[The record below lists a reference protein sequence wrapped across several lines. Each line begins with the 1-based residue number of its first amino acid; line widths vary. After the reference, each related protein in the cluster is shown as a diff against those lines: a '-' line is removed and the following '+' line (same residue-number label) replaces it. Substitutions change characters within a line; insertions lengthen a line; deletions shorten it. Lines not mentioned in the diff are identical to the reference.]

1 MPRLFDDAGAFAQP
15 ILGADTAA
23 DLRHVRCGSGDLIG
37 LLQPS
42 GRCQHQPV
50 GDVVLERAVRLAER
64 HAALRA
70 AGGLLIGL
78 GCNEVGVDFVE
89 VGAAFVRLTLVGRLL
104 VDGHKSEHALLR
116 HGCTRGWTAE
126 PPCRPAWRS
135 AIRFCNKRTKQD
147 IKAFG
152 MHSDRAVWSA
162 SEQRTV
168 PSGTYTQVTQ
178 LPP

>member
-78 GCNEVGVDFVE
+78 GCNEVGVDFVD

-116 HGCTRGWTAE
+116 HGCTRGCTAAL
-126 PPCRPAWRS
+126 PCSPAWRS
-135 AIRFCNKRTKQD
+135 AIRFCMIRPIWD
-147 IKAFG
+147 INTFG
-152 MHSDRAVWSA
+152 MHAERAARSS
-162 SEQRTV
+162 SEHD
-168 PSGTYTQVTQ
+168 
-178 LPP
+178 